1 MSQPT
6 VSLQDIAKRLGV
18 SAKTV
23 SGALHNRAIRMSDET
38 RERIRALAK
47 ELGYTPN
54 LVARGM
60 RQGVMP
66 IVGMVAEGLIT
77 QPFATE
83 IMRSFDNV
91 LRIDGLNVFVTNI
104 CRGQNVATGVAE
116 LQRLM
121 PRSIVYASMYHQV
134 VSLPSS
140 VRGLIALMINCREE
154 HDAVPALVPAEYEA
168 AVTITAFMLGR
179 GRRAIAFLNLPGLL
193 AGEMRAAGFRQA
205 HRARGLNSNDDWIR
219 PATRGAHYS
228 DRARSLVHDRIR
240 EWYAGQARPDAI
252 LCGNDRVALEVYGA
266 LRRVNLRIPE
276 DVAVASFDNQ
286 IEIATRL
293 DPPLTTMALPHREMG
308 RRAGEILAG
317 HRAVPRTV
325 EEIPFRLVERA
336 SV

>member
-1 MSQPT
+1 MSRPK
-6 VSLQDIAKRLGV
+6 VSLQDIATRLGV
-18 SAKTV
+18 SVKTV
-23 SGALHNRAIRMSDET
+23 SGALHNSAIRMSDET
-38 RERIRALAK
+38 RERIRTLAD
-47 ELGYTPN
+47 ELGYAPN

-91 LRIDGLNVFVTNI
+91 LRTQGLRVFVTNI
-104 CRGQNVATGVAE
+104 GNGQGAAAGIAD

-121 PRSIVYASMYHQV
+121 PRSIVYASMYHRV
-134 VSLPSS
+134 VSLPAA
-140 VRGLIALMINCREE
+140 VRGSIALMINCRE
-154 HDAVPALVPAEYEA
+154 HDNLVPALVPAERAAAA
-168 AVTITAFMLGR
+168 AVTAHLFER
-179 GRRAIAFLNLPGLL
+179 GRRAIAFLNLPGLI
-193 AGEMRAAGFRQA
+193 AGAQREAGFRAA
-205 HRARGLNSNDDWIR
+205 HQARGLTVRDDWIK
-219 PATRGAHYS
+219 PATRGPIYS
-228 DRARSLVHDRIR
+228 DRARSLVFEHVR
-240 EWYAGQARPDAI
+240 ALLSGPQRPDSI

-266 LRRVNLRIPE
+266 VRRVGLRIPD

-286 IEIATRL
+286 VEIAGRL
-293 DPPLTTMALPHREMG
+293 DPPLTTMALPHRELG

-317 HRAVPRTV
+317 RRAMPAMV